1 MKKVH
6 LENGIIQGFYDNT
19 IHNNIPDNC
28 IEITDEE
35 HINILENGFNFF
47 ENDTFIFKDLRSQE
61 DLNNQRKNEI
71 YLLLDD
77 IDKKKVRA
85 VTDVLINNDLTRL
98 NQLENEADL
107 LRQEL
112 KSLQDGTV

>member
-1 MKKVH
+1 MNYFKDNNNNIFAYDEEQVK
-6 LENGIIQGFYDNT
+6 QGFGSDL
-19 IHNNIPDNC
+19 
-28 IEITDEE
+28 IEISESE
-35 HINILENGFNFF
+35 
-47 ENDTFIFKDLRSQE
+47 KDLILAPSEQQLKQNRI
-61 DLNNQRKNEI
+61 NEI
-71 YLLLDD
+71 YFELDS

-85 VTDVLINNDLTRL
+85 VTDALINNDLTRL